1 MTNNNRD
8 SQVPLS
14 TKERELVQKV
24 AQRDGIT
31 EDEAASNLM
40 KAAIARKAKKRGTP
54 GARVVPIRK
63 R

>member
-1 MTNNNRD
+1 VTNRD

-14 TKERELVQKV
+14 SKERELITKV
-24 AQRDGIT
+24 AQRDGIS

-54 GARVVPIRK
+54 GGRVLAIRK